1 MTNTATITSATGT
14 VEHVDPAT
22 ITIETNVRPG
32 ETMAPLTKEF
42 IASIREHGVM
52 EPVIGYRDEQGNV
65 VVRAG
70 QRRTLAAREAGRPT
84 IPVYFG
90 AAPTDEAAR
99 IVEQLIENDQREDLT
114 ESQRAAAWQQ
124 LAFEGLSAATIAKR
138 VGRKA
143 AEVKT
148 GLRVAENAHA
158 AATVEQHTI
167 TLDQAAVLIEFE
179 GHPEAHAELVQVAE
193 TDPIHFDHAVQQVRD
208 KIARAEAAAA
218 LTAELTEAG
227 WTIRDREPMYG
238 SEEAKN
244 LVRIDNMINAEGERI
259 GRADVEDVEGRE
271 AVVRA
276 TYGGPQ
282 ASLFI
287 AKKIAKERKY
297 RDAYAAAPAGPL
309 SDEEKAR
316 RKMARENRAAWKSAT
331 AVRQQ
336 WLTAKIA
343 GKTLPKD
350 AINLVAEALTGNRW
364 TMHRSLERGNATA
377 ATLVGIENVEASSYY
392 GPNAFDGWA
401 QDHPT
406 KPLHAALAVVL
417 GSYEEGMHENTWDNG
432 DSASAA
438 YLTRL
443 ASWGYGLSDIE
454 QMVIDRA
461 AERAT
466 AVEALTANDPDAETF
481 DDEDDEPFDEDGY
494 DDPDAA

>member
-1 MTNTATITSATGT
+1 MTDTTATTPVVGT
-14 VEHVDPAT
+14 VEHIDPNT

-42 IASIREHGVM
+42 VASIREHGVM

-114 ESQRAAAWQQ
+114 EGQRAAAWQQ

-193 TDPIHFDHAVQQVRD
+193 TDPIHFDHTVQQVRD

-218 LTAELTEAG
+218 LTTELTEAG

-238 SEEAKN
+238 SEEAKA
-244 LVRIDNMINAEGERI
+244 LVRIDSMVNAEGQRI
-259 GRADVEDVEGRE
+259 SRADVEDVDGRE
-271 AVVRA
+271 AIVRA
-276 TYGGPQ
+276 TYAGPQ

-287 AKKIAKERKY
+287 PKKIAKERKY

-316 RKMARENRAAWKSAT
+316 RKTVRENRAAWKSAT
-331 AVRQQ
+331 AVRRQ
-336 WLTAKIA
+336 WLTTKIA

-350 AINLVAEALTGNRW
+350 AINLVAEALTDNRW

-377 ATLVGIENVEASSYY
+377 AALVGIEGVEPSSYY

-401 QDHPT
+401 QEHPT
-406 KPLHAALAVVL
+406 KPLHAALAVVF

-432 DSASAA
+432 DRASAA

-461 AERAT
+461 AERAA
-466 AVEALTANDPDAETF
+466 AVQDVTGDQDDAA
-481 DDEDDEPFDEDGY
+481 DAAPFDEDGY
-494 DDPDAA
+494 DDDPDAA

>member
-1 MTNTATITSATGT
+1 MTDTTSTMPAVGT
-14 VEHVDPAT
+14 VEHIDPTT

-32 ETMAPLTKEF
+32 ETMAPLTKDF
-42 IASIREHGVM
+42 IASIRDHGVM

-90 AAPTDEAAR
+90 AVPTNEAAR

-114 ESQRAAAWQQ
+114 EGQRAAAWQQ
-124 LAFEGLSAATIAKR
+124 LAFEGLSATTIAKR

-143 AEVKT
+143 SEVRT
-148 GLRVAENAHA
+148 GLRVAENEHA

-167 TLDQAAVLIEFE
+167 TLDQAAVLIDFE
-179 GHPEAHAELVQVAE
+179 DHPAEHAELVEVAE
-193 TDPIHFDHAVQQVRD
+193 TNPTRFDHAVQQVRD
-208 KIARAEAAAA
+208 KIARADAAAA
-218 LTAELTEAG
+218 LTAELADAG

-238 SEEAKN
+238 SEEAKT
-244 LVRIDNMINAEGERI
+244 LVRINYMVTVEGERVT
-259 GRADVEDVEGRE
+259 RADVEDVEGRE

-276 TYGGPQ
+276 TYGGPE

-287 AKKIAKERKY
+287 PKKIAKERKY
-297 RDAYAAAPAGPL
+297 RDANAAAPAGPL

-316 RKMARENRAAWKSAT
+316 RKMVRENRAAWKSAT

-336 WLTAKIA
+336 WLTTKIA

-350 AINLVAEALTGNRW
+350 TINLVAEALTGNRW
-364 TMHRSLERGNATA
+364 TMHRSLERGNTTA
-377 ATLVGIENVEASSYY
+377 AALVGIEGVESSPYY
-392 GPNAFDGWA
+392 GQNAFDGWA
-401 QDHPT
+401 QEHPT
-406 KPLHAALAVVL
+406 KPLHAALAVAV
-417 GSYEEGMHENTWDNG
+417 GSYEEGMHENTWDSG
-432 DSASAA
+432 DPASAA

-443 ASWGYGLSDIE
+443 ASWGYTLSDIE

-461 AERAT
+461 AERAAMAESLST
-466 AVEALTANDPDAETF
+466 NQDDDTPVDDDDPET
-481 DDEDDEPFDEDGY
+481 
-494 DDPDAA
+494 PDAA

>member
-1 MTNTATITSATGT
+1 MTDTTSTTPVVGT
-14 VEHVDPAT
+14 VEHVDPTT

-42 IASIREHGVM
+42 IASIRDHGVM

-114 ESQRAAAWQQ
+114 EGQRAAAWQQ
-124 LAFEGLSAATIAKR
+124 LAFEGLSATTIAKR

-143 AEVKT
+143 SEVRI
-148 GLRVAENAHA
+148 GLRVAENEHA
-158 AATVEQHTI
+158 VATVEQHTI
-167 TLDQAAVLIEFE
+167 TLDQAAVLIDFE
-179 GHPEAHAELVQVAE
+179 DHPAEHAELVEVAE
-193 TDPIHFDHAVQQVRD
+193 TNPTRFDHAVQQVRD
-208 KIARAEAAAA
+208 KIARADAAAA
-218 LTAELTEAG
+218 LTAELAEAG

-238 SEEAKN
+238 SEEAKT
-244 LVRIDNMINAEGERI
+244 LVRINYMVTAEGERVT
-259 GRADVEDVEGRE
+259 RADVEDVEGRE

-276 TYGGPQ
+276 TYGGPE

-287 AKKIAKERKY
+287 PKKIAKERKY
-297 RDAYAAAPAGPL
+297 RDANAVAPL
-309 SDEEKAR
+309 SDDEKAR
-316 RKMARENRAAWKSAT
+316 RKMVRENRAAWKSAT

-336 WLTAKIA
+336 WLTTKIA

-377 ATLVGIENVEASSYY
+377 AALVGIEGVESSSYY

-401 QDHPT
+401 QEHPT
-406 KPLHAALAVVL
+406 KPLHAALAVVI
-417 GSYEEGMHENTWDNG
+417 GSYEEGMHENTWDSG
-432 DSASAA
+432 DPASAA

-443 ASWGYGLSDIE
+443 ASWGYTLSDIE
-454 QMVIDRA
+454 QMVIDRT
-461 AERAT
+461 AERA
-466 AVEALTANDPDAETF
+466 AAFEALTAEQAES
-481 DDEDDEPFDEDGY
+481 DVDEPVDEGDY
-494 DDPDAA
+494 DDDPETQGAA

>member
-1 MTNTATITSATGT
+1 MTDTTTNTSATGT
-14 VEHVDPAT
+14 VEHIDPTT

-42 IASIREHGVM
+42 VASIREHGVM

-179 GHPEAHAELVQVAE
+179 GHPTEHAELVGVAE
-193 TDPIHFDHAVQQVRD
+193 TNPARFDHAVQQVRD

-218 LTAELTEAG
+218 LTAELAEAG

-238 SEEAKN
+238 SEEAKT
-244 LVRIDNMINAEGERI
+244 LVRVNYMVTAEGERI
-259 GRADVEDVEGRE
+259 TRADVEDVEGRE
-271 AVVRA
+271 AAVRA
-276 TYGGPQ
+276 TYGGPE

-287 AKKIAKERKY
+287 PKKIAKDRKY
-297 RDAYAAAPAGPL
+297 RDANAAAPAGPL
-309 SDEEKAR
+309 SDDEKAR
-316 RKMARENRAAWKSAT
+316 RKMVRENRAAWKSAT

-377 ATLVGIENVEASSYY
+377 AALVGIEGVESSSYY

-401 QDHPT
+401 QEHPT

-417 GSYEEGMHENTWDNG
+417 GSYEEGMHENTWDSG
-432 DSASAA
+432 DPASVA

-466 AVEALTANDPDAETF
+466 AVAALTTDDDADTEADDDAHGEFDADDPEA
-481 DDEDDEPFDEDGY
+481 
-494 DDPDAA
+494 PDAA

>member
-1 MTNTATITSATGT
+1 MTDTTTITSATGT
-14 VEHVDPAT
+14 VEHIDPTT

-32 ETMAPLTKEF
+32 ETMAPLPREF
-42 IASIREHGVM
+42 VASIRDHGVM

-90 AAPTDEAAR
+90 AAPADEAVR

-114 ESQRAAAWQQ
+114 EGQRAAAWQQ

-167 TLDQAAVLIEFE
+167 TLDQAAVLIDFE
-179 GHPEAHAELVQVAE
+179 DHPAEHAELVEVAE
-193 TDPIHFDHAVQQVRD
+193 TNPTRFEHAVQQVRD

-218 LTAELTEAG
+218 LTAELAEAG

-244 LVRIDNMINAEGERI
+244 LVRVNYMVTAEGERI
-259 GRADVEDVEGRE
+259 TRADVEDVEGRE
-271 AVVRA
+271 AAVRA
-276 TYGGPQ
+276 TYSGPE

-287 AKKIAKERKY
+287 PKKIAKERKY
-297 RDAYAAAPAGPL
+297 RDANANAAAPAGPL

-316 RKMARENRAAWKSAT
+316 RKTVREGRAAWKSAT

-364 TMHRSLERGNATA
+364 AMHRSLERGNATA
-377 ATLVGIENVEASSYY
+377 AALVGIEGVESSSYY

-401 QDHPT
+401 QEHPT

-417 GSYEEGMHENTWDNG
+417 GSYEEGMHENTWDSG
-432 DSASAA
+432 DPASAA

-466 AVEALTANDPDAETF
+466 AVEALT
-481 DDEDDEPFDEDGY
+481 DDEADAEPFDEDGY
-494 DDPDAA
+494 DDDPETPDAA

>member
-1 MTNTATITSATGT
+1 MTDTTAPTPAVGT
-14 VEHVDPAT
+14 VEHIDPNT

-42 IASIREHGVM
+42 IASIRDHGVM

-70 QRRTLAAREAGRPT
+70 QRRTLAAREAGRAT

-90 AAPTDEAAR
+90 AAPTTEAAR

-114 ESQRAAAWQQ
+114 EGQRAAAWQQ
-124 LAFEGLSAATIAKR
+124 LAFEGLSATTIAKR

-143 AEVKT
+143 ADVRI

-179 GHPEAHAELVQVAE
+179 SHAEVHAELVEVAE
-193 TDPIHFDHAVQQVRD
+193 TDPTRFDHAVQQVRD
-208 KIARAEAAAA
+208 KIARTEAAAA

-238 SEEAKN
+238 SEEAKA
-244 LVRIDNMINAEGERI
+244 LVRIDNMVNSEGERI
-259 GRADVEDVEGRE
+259 GRADVEDVDGRE
-271 AVVRA
+271 ATVRV

-282 ASLFI
+282 VSLFI
-287 AKKIAKERKY
+287 PKKVVKERKY

-316 RKMARENRAAWKSAT
+316 RKMVRENRAAWKSAT

-343 GKTLPKD
+343 GKSLPKD

-377 ATLVGIENVEASSYY
+377 AALVGVEGVESSSYY

-401 QDHPT
+401 QEHPT

-417 GSYEEGMHENTWDNG
+417 GSYEEGMHENAWESG
-432 DSASAA
+432 DRASAA

-443 ASWGYGLSDIE
+443 AAWGYGLSEVE
-454 QMVIDRA
+454 QMLIDNA
-461 AERAT
+461 AQRTA
-466 AVEALTANDPDAETF
+466 AVEAMQADQHAAAEG
-481 DDEDDEPFDEDGY
+481 DEPFDENGY
-494 DDPDAA
+494 DDDPEAA

>member
-1 MTNTATITSATGT
+1 MTDTTSPTPVVGT
-14 VEHVDPAT
+14 VEHIDPNT

-42 IASIREHGVM
+42 VASIRDHGVM
-52 EPVIGYRDEQGNV
+52 EPVIGYRDEHGNV

-90 AAPTDEAAR
+90 AAHTDEAAR

-114 ESQRAAAWQQ
+114 EGQRAAAWQQ
-124 LAFEGLSAATIAKR
+124 LAFEGLSATTIAKR

-143 AEVKT
+143 AEVRI
-148 GLRVAENAHA
+148 GLRVAENEHA

-193 TDPIHFDHAVQQVRD
+193 SDPIHFDHAVQQVRD

-227 WTIRDREPMYG
+227 WTIRDREPSYG
-238 SEEAKN
+238 SEEAKA
-244 LVRIDNMINAEGERI
+244 LVRIDNMVNADGERI
-259 GRADVEDVEGRE
+259 DRTDVEDVDGRE
-271 AVVRA
+271 ATVRA

-287 AKKIAKERKY
+287 PKKIAKERKY
-297 RDAYAAAPAGPL
+297 RDAYAAAPTGPL
-309 SDEEKAR
+309 SDDEKAR
-316 RKMARENRAAWKSAT
+316 RKMVRENRAAWKSAT
-331 AVRQQ
+331 AVRHQ
-336 WLTAKIA
+336 WLAAKIA

-377 ATLVGIENVEASSYY
+377 AALVGVEGVESSSYY

-401 QDHPT
+401 QEHPT

-417 GSYEEGMHENTWDNG
+417 GSYEEGMHENAWDSG

-443 ASWGYGLSDIE
+443 TSWGYGLSEVE
-454 QMVIDRA
+454 QMLIDGAAKRSAVI
-461 AERAT
+461 
-466 AVEALTANDPDAETF
+466 EAIRNDPDAAADTEG
-481 DDEDDEPFDEDGY
+481 DEPFDEDGY
-494 DDPDAA
+494 DDDPEAA